1 MQKLPIKCWWKWLR
15 TGVNFINILR
25 AAFARA
31 DPKIA
36 IKIDNSTVFFA
47 LSGSER
53 VKAAHRTLIKMTTG
67 VNFINIQFYL
77 QLFPEWMC
85 YLKLFVLAFCIRI
98 FLAKKLLVKCCWNR
112 AQNAPDVTKN
122 TIYIVKKL

>member
-1 MQKLPIKCWWKWLR
+1 MLIIR

-77 QLFPEWMC
+77 QLFPE
-85 YLKLFVLAFCIRI
+85 
-98 FLAKKLLVKCCWNR
+98 
-112 AQNAPDVTKN
+112 
-122 TIYIVKKL
+122 